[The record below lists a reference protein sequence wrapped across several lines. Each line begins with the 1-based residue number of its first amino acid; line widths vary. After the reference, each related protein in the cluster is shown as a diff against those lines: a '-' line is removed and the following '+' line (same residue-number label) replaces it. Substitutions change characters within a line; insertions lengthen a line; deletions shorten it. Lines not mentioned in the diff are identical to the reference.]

1 MQAEIFVLSI
11 AEFQYLDILTSRIY
25 SINIVEW
32 MRIGMVPITIQST
45 KYEIDPFPYT
55 HINSGIFFFF
65 SFQFCRQKM
74 ASHYC
79 FLLSSL
85 FPPEV
90 LIASNHAYLGKNT
103 LYRVRN
109 LEPNFGWMS
118 QNLKVL
124 TKQTLV
130 GGLCV

>member
-65 SFQFCRQKM
+65 FS
-74 ASHYC
+74 
-79 FLLSSL
+79 
-85 FPPEV
+85 V
-90 LIASNHAYLGKNT
+90 L
-103 LYRVRN
+103 
-109 LEPNFGWMS
+109 
-118 QNLKVL
+118 
-124 TKQTLV
+124 
-130 GGLCV
+130 